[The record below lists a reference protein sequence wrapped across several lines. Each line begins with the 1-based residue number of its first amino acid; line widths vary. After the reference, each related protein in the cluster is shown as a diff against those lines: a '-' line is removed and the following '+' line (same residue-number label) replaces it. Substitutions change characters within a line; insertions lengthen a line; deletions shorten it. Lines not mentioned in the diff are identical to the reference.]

1 MLDIHKDIS
10 LLIERQFPDFYREE
24 GRDFIYFVKK
34 YYEYLEQTDTGVIY
48 DTRRLPDYTDI
59 DKTKDEFLKYFV
71 NKYMNG
77 IPLSMLA
84 DKRFIEKHILDLYRS
99 KGSIEGIRLLFR
111 LLYNEEIQM
120 YIPQYDVLR
129 PSDGKWM
136 KDYYVEVEYRQNN
149 NLYQGQLITGS
160 ISGAKALV
168 ETVETRIIN
177 NRPVNIFFL
186 SNIYGAFTQHDLLF
200 TDVLP
205 KSSSTKVIG
214 SVVELEVIDGGDS
227 FKLGDVFVTTDGTGT
242 LLKSSVIEL
251 KKNRGIIEFTLVSG
265 GTNYSKDAIITITN
279 ATNTLGTGAN
289 VVISSFSNTY
299 KYIYD
304 NTSIIAPYAAV
315 PLNSVTF
322 GGPYTNLQNANI
334 SFTIATG
341 LNLSNTMIGTINTI
355 RVTNPGIN
363 YNGDVSITITDPIT
377 GSSDAIVTGKASFE
391 DGVVS
396 KLRVLDSGFGYK
408 NGEELSMYLSSN
420 TARPITV
427 KTKYN
432 GSGHSEGYWR
442 NTDSFLDS
450 DKYIHDS
457 YYYQEYSY
465 EIRSSRSFDKY
476 IDVLRR
482 ISHPAG
488 NMPFGRSVLTLDDE
502 EPIYLVYE
510 DIRQQ
515 TSSTISM
522 SVLEIITSIGTTN
535 TFTLIDT
542 PHDKSHLIITIN
554 GAIQHTNEY
563 NIVGKTVTLNA
574 TLTAADE
581 VEIRHIDYDP
591 IEIKSSMFNGD
602 GITNSFDTGYSMLN
616 KKYTY
621 VTINGVIQHTDVYRI
636 FGTSITLNTPPVSTD
651 KVMIRTYGVKAP
663 LVFTSDVIELITSV
677 GDGITNIFLHSTP
690 LGSPSEENKIFV
702 SINGILQHI
711 TEYSINSNQIILT
724 VPPAIGDK
732 VEIRIVK

>member
-1 MLDIHKDIS
+1 MLDIHADIS

-34 YYEYLEQTDTGVIY
+34 YYEYLEQTDTGILF
-48 DTRRLPDYTDI
+48 DTRRLPDYSDI
-59 DKTKDEFLKYFV
+59 DKTREEFLKYFV

-136 KDYYVEVEYRQNN
+136 KDYYIEVEYRSNN

-168 ETVETRIIN
+168 ETVETHIIN

-186 SNIYGAFTQHDLLF
+186 SNIYGTFTQHDLLF
-200 TDVLP
+200 TDILP

-227 FKLGDVFVTTDGTGT
+227 FKLGDVFVTTDGAGRY
-242 LLKSSVIEL
+242 LKSSVIEL
-251 KKNRGIIEFTLVSG
+251 KKNRGIVEFTLVSG
-265 GTNYSKDAIITITN
+265 GTNYSANAVITITN
-279 ATNTLGTGAN
+279 VTNTLGTGAS
-289 VVISSFSNTY
+289 IAIGSFSNTY
-299 KYIYD
+299 TYTYD
-304 NTSIIAPYAAV
+304 NTSIIAPYAAI
-315 PLNSVTF
+315 PLNSVPF
-322 GGPYTNLQNANI
+322 GGPYPWLSPKDINSI
-334 SFTIATG
+334 IATS
-341 LNLSNTMIGTINTI
+341 LDLKTATVGTIDTI

-363 YNGDVSITITDPIT
+363 YNGDISITITDPIT
-377 GSSDAIVTGKASFE
+377 GSTDAIITGKASFE

-408 NGEELSMYLSSN
+408 NGEIITMNLSSDV
-420 TARPITV
+420 TRPITV

-432 GSGHSEGYWR
+432 GSGYSEGYWR

-510 DIRQQ
+510 DVRQQ
-515 TSSTISM
+515 ISSTIIM

-542 PHDKSHLIITIN
+542 PYDKSHLIITIN
-554 GAIQHTNEY
+554 GVTQHIDEY
-563 NIVGKTVTLNA
+563 TILGNTVILNA
-574 TLTAADE
+574 TLTSVDE
-581 VEIRHIDYDP
+581 VEIRHIKYDP
-591 IEIKSSMFNGD
+591 VEIKSSVFDGD
-602 GITNSFDTGYSMLN
+602 GTTNAFDTGYSMLN
-616 KKYTY
+616 EKYTY
-621 VTINGVIQHTDVYRI
+621 VTINGVIQHTDEYNI
-636 FGTSITLNTPPVSTD
+636 SGTSITLNTTPVSTD
-651 KVMIRTYGVKAP
+651 KVMIRVYGVKAP
-663 LVFTSDVIELITSV
+663 LVFTSDVIELITFV

-690 LGSPSEENKIFV
+690 FGSPSEENKIFV

-724 VPPAIGDK
+724 VPPVIGDK